1 MQIQCPKC
9 SSYKVTTDRQTT
21 VAAGVGLL
29 IIGGL
34 LSFLL
39 FPIVFAAIGILLLI
53 VAAFTKA
60 KKATC
65 GNCKYKWDLQK
76 K

>member
-21 VAAGVGLL
+21 VAVGGGLL
-29 IIGGL
+29 IVGGL
-34 LSFLL
+34 LSFLV
-39 FPIVFAAIGILLLI
+39 FPIALAAIGVLLLI

-65 GNCKYKWDLQK
+65 GNCKYKWSL
-76 K
+76 